1 MIISNFKD
9 ANRIIMYKDYSKEI
23 QREWVKGREERE
35 RERERKRER
44 EEERDHKMS
53 W

>member
-35 RERERKRER
+35 RE
-44 EEERDHKMS
+44 EERDHKMS